1 MKNFA
6 IDSINE
12 MMKHFD
18 IKKSIIEDVYL
29 DYDRDE
35 DGNLI
40 SCCGDILD
48 HDIMICP
55 TCKEHN

>member
-6 IDSINE
+6 IESINE

-18 IKKSIIEDVYL
+18 VKKPIIKDVYS
-29 DYDRDE
+29 DYDRNE

-40 SCCGDILD
+40 SCCGNILD
-48 HDIMICP
+48 PDIMICP